1 MIGEA
6 PTRAAQPVKIPAP
19 LAAQL
24 VAASPRTVHVRRSC
38 RKACGCAIP
47 WSGLPIHCG
56 PWTCAVQGESR
67 NTHTSTRAHALRVLT
82 ICRARPAIP
91 VRDEAVAIAQNLT
104 RTLVRDI
111 DAAMGGATTLASS
124 RPAAAAAAAGG
135 GDTHAAAGTSDD
147 GGDDGAMPTVV
158 FDPTHPFFSQASLAM
173 AIQAQLPVPVWARVL
188 ALVPTV
194 LSRHPTMQVVP

>member
-1 MIGEA
+1 M
-6 PTRAAQPVKIPAP
+6 
-19 LAAQL
+19 
-24 VAASPRTVHVRRSC
+24 
-38 RKACGCAIP
+38 
-47 WSGLPIHCG
+47 
-56 PWTCAVQGESR
+56 
-67 NTHTSTRAHALRVLT
+67 
-82 ICRARPAIP
+82 
-91 VRDEAVAIAQNLT
+91 RDEAVAIAQNLT

-124 RPAAAAAAAGG
+124 RPAAAAAAAAAAAGG